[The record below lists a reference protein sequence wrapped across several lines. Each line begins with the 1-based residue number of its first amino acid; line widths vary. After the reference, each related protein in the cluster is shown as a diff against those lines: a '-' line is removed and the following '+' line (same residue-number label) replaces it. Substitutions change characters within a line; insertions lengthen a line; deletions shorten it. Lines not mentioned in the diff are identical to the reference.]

1 MATRTERASEGKGIQ
16 RADLSDVK
24 NSDIA
29 NAIDEYIHSSRDRLI
44 LKLRLIDGLTYSQT
58 VEYLYKHENI
68 IISERQVMRIVSK
81 TEEVLFRHI

>member
-1 MATRTERASEGKGIQ
+1 MAIAEEHASEKGTPKV
-16 RADLSDVK
+16 DLSDVK

-29 NAIDEYIHSSRDRLI
+29 KAIDEYIHSSRDRLI

-58 VEYLYKHENI
+58 VDYLYKHENI
-68 IISERQVMRIVSK
+68 IVSERQVMRIVSK

>member
-1 MATRTERASEGKGIQ
+1 MAIAEEHASGKGTQ
-16 RADLSDVK
+16 KVDLSDVK

-29 NAIDEYIHSSRDRLI
+29 KAIDEYIHSSRDRLI

>member
-1 MATRTERASEGKGIQ
+1 MVKARGSVSDGEIQ
-16 RADLSDVK
+16 KVDLSDVK

-29 NAIDEYIHSSRDRLI
+29 KAIDEYIHSSRDRLI

>member
-1 MATRTERASEGKGIQ
+1 MAKAKEQKSDEGTQKV
-16 RADLSDVK
+16 DLSDVK

>member
-1 MATRTERASEGKGIQ
+1 MARAKEPKSDEGTQKV
-16 RADLSDVK
+16 DLSDIK

>member
-1 MATRTERASEGKGIQ
+1 MATAREQRSDEGTPKV
-16 RADLSDVK
+16 DLSDVK

-29 NAIDEYIHSSRDRLI
+29 KAIDEYIHSSRDRLI

-68 IISERQVMRIVSK
+68 VISERQIMRIVSK

>member
-1 MATRTERASEGKGIQ
+1 MAKAKELASDGEIQ
-16 RADLSDVK
+16 KVDLSDVK

>member
-1 MATRTERASEGKGIQ
+1 MAKAKEQKSDEGTQKV
-16 RADLSDVK
+16 DLSDVK

-29 NAIDEYIHSSRDRLI
+29 KAIDEYIHSSRDRLI

>member
-1 MATRTERASEGKGIQ
+1 MATAREQRSDEGTQKV
-16 RADLSDVK
+16 DLSDVK

-29 NAIDEYIHSSRDRLI
+29 KAIDEYIHSSRDRLI

>member
-1 MATRTERASEGKGIQ
+1 MAKAKEQKSDEGTPKV
-16 RADLSDVK
+16 DLSDVK

-29 NAIDEYIHSSRDRLI
+29 KAIDEYIHSSRDRLI

>member
-1 MATRTERASEGKGIQ
+1 MAKAKEQKSDEGTQKV
-16 RADLSDVK
+16 DLSDVK

-29 NAIDEYIHSSRDRLI
+29 KAIDEYIHSSRDRLI

-68 IISERQVMRIVSK
+68 VISERQVKNIVSK
-81 TEEVLFRHI
+81 SEERLFRHL

>member
-1 MATRTERASEGKGIQ
+1 MAIAKESVSGEGTQKV
-16 RADLSDVK
+16 DLSDVK

>member
-1 MATRTERASEGKGIQ
+1 MAKAKEQKSDEGTQKV
-16 RADLSDVK
+16 DLSDVK

-29 NAIDEYIHSSRDRLI
+29 KAIDEYIHSSRDRLI

-58 VEYLYKHENI
+58 VDYLYKHENI

>member
-1 MATRTERASEGKGIQ
+1 MAKAKESVSGEGTQKV
-16 RADLSDVK
+16 DLSDIK

>member
-1 MATRTERASEGKGIQ
+1 MAIAEEHASGKGIQ

>member
-1 MATRTERASEGKGIQ
+1 MLKAEEHASGEGTQKV
-16 RADLSDVK
+16 DLSDVK
-24 NSDIA
+24 NSDIS
-29 NAIDEYIHSSRDRLI
+29 NAIDEYIHSERDRKI

>member
-1 MATRTERASEGKGIQ
+1 MAKAKEPASDGEIQ
-16 RADLSDVK
+16 KADLSDVK

-29 NAIDEYIHSSRDRLI
+29 KAIDEYIHSSRDRLI

-68 IISERQVMRIVSK
+68 VISERQVMRIVSK